1 MSKKSKN
8 EYLIEIRKRYLK
20 ENKEEKQKILDE
32 FCRICKYNRKY
43 AIRLINKKSLSI
55 KVKKRRKPGP
65 KAKYNTSG
73 IVQFLKDL
81 WMSTN
86 LICSPRLKAIIPYWI
101 TCYKS
106 EKNILTKKEETLL
119 REISPA
125 TIDRLLSSFR
135 GRYEKRGLST
145 TRPGSMIRELIPIK
159 TEQWNE
165 SRPGFVEVDTVA
177 HCGSNVSG
185 EYTNTVNMV
194 DIATGWTIQR
204 AVWGKGEINT
214 FKAIREIEL
223 TLPFKLKGFD
233 CDNGKEFMNYR
244 LLKYFKNR
252 TPPVSYTRSRAYHKN
267 DNSHIEEKNWTIVR
281 QYIGYDRLDKPNQVE
296 QLNNIYKNELY
307 WLVNFFIAST
317 KLKSKKRIGSKIKKI
332 HDKPKTPFERLC
344 DTIYI
349 DEEKKLELIRLRNK
363 LNPFE
368 LQRRIKEKLKLV
380 HS

>member
-8 EYLIEIRKRYLK
+8 EYLIEVKKRYSK
-20 ENKEEKQKILDE
+20 VNKEEKQKILDE
-32 FCRICKYNRKY
+32 FCKICKYNRKY
-43 AIRLINKKSLSI
+43 AIRLINKKSISS

-65 KAKYNTSG
+65 KPEYNTSG
-73 IVQFLKDL
+73 ILQFLKDL
-81 WMSTN
+81 WISTN
-86 LICSPRLKAIIPYWI
+86 LICSPRLKAIIPYWLVW
-101 TCYKS
+101 YKN
-106 EKNILTKKEETLL
+106 EKNILTKKDESLL
-119 REISPA
+119 RKISPA
-125 TIDRLLSSFR
+125 TIDRLLSPFR
-135 GRYEKRGLST
+135 SRYEKRGLST

-177 HCGSNVSG
+177 HCGSTVAG

-204 AVWGKGEINT
+204 AVWGKGETNT

>member
-1 MSKKSKN
+1 MSKKSKD
-8 EYLIEIRKRYLK
+8 EYLREARKRYL
-20 ENKEEKQKILDE
+20 EVTKEEKQKILDE
-32 FCRICKYNRKY
+32 FCRICEYNRKY
-43 AIRLINKKSLSI
+43 AIRLMNKKSLIS
-55 KVKKRRKPGP
+55 KNKKRHKPGP
-65 KAKYNTSG
+65 KPKYNAPG
-73 IVQFLKDL
+73 IIQFLKDL
-81 WMSTN
+81 WISTN
-86 LICSPRLKAIIPYWI
+86 LICSPRLKAIIPYWLVW
-101 TCYKS
+101 YKN
-106 EKNILTKKEETLL
+106 EKNILTKNDETLL
-119 REISPA
+119 REISAA
-125 TIDRLLSSFR
+125 TIDRLLSPFR

-159 TEQWNE
+159 TDQWNE

-177 HCGSNVSG
+177 HCGSTVAG
-185 EYTNTVNMV
+185 EYTNTVNIV

-204 AVWGKGEINT
+204 AVWGKGETNT

-281 QYIGYDRLDKPNQVE
+281 QYIGYDRLDKPSQVE
-296 QLNNIYKNELY
+296 LLNNIYRNELY
-307 WLVNFFIAST
+307 WLLNFFIPST
-317 KLKSKKRIGSKIKKI
+317 KLISKKRYGSKIKKI

-349 DEEKKLELIRLRNK
+349 DGEKKLELIRLRNK

-368 LQRRIKEKLKLV
+368 LQKRIKEKLRLV

>member
-1 MSKKSKN
+1 MSKKSKD
-8 EYLIEIRKRYLK
+8 EYLIEVRKRYLK
-20 ENKEEKQKILDE
+20 VNKEEKQKILDE
-32 FCRICKYNRKY
+32 FCKVCDYNRKY
-43 AIRLINKKSLSI
+43 AIRLINKKSLI
-55 KVKKRRKPGP
+55 TKERKRHKPGP
-65 KAKYNTSG
+65 KPVYHTAG
-73 IVQFLKDL
+73 IIQFLKEL
-81 WMSTN
+81 WISTN
-86 LICSPRLKAIIPYWI
+86 LICSPRLKAIIPYWLDW
-101 TCYKS
+101 YKS
-106 EKNILTKKEETLL
+106 EKNILTKKEKALL
-119 REISPA
+119 RKISPA
-125 TIDRLLSSFR
+125 TIDRLLSPFR
-135 GRYEKRGLST
+135 SRYEKRGLST

-159 TEQWNE
+159 TDQWNE

-177 HCGSNVSG
+177 HCGTTVAG

-204 AVWGKGEINT
+204 AVWGKGEANT
-214 FKAIREIEL
+214 LKAIREIEL

-252 TPPVSYTRSRAYHKN
+252 TPAVNYTRSRAYHKN

-281 QYIGYDRLDKPNQVE
+281 QYIGYDRLDKPDQVE
-296 QLNNIYKNELY
+296 MLNNIYRNELY
-307 WLVNFFIAST
+307 YLLNFFIAST
-317 KLKSKKRIGSKIKKI
+317 KLISKKRYGSKIKKI

-349 DEEKKLELIRLRNK
+349 DEEKKLELNRLRNK

-368 LQRRIKEKLKLV
+368 LQKRIKEKLKLV

>member
-1 MSKKSKN
+1 MSKKSKD
-8 EYLIEIRKRYLK
+8 EYLIEIRKRYSK
-20 ENKEEKQKILDE
+20 ANKEEKQKILDE
-32 FCRICKYNRKY
+32 FCKICNYNRKY
-43 AIRLINKKSLSI
+43 AIRLINKKSLII
-55 KVKKRRKPGP
+55 KDRKRHKPGP
-65 KAKYNTSG
+65 KPRYHSPG
-73 IVQFLKDL
+73 IIQFLKEL
-81 WMSTN
+81 WISTN
-86 LICSPRLKAIIPYWI
+86 LICSPRLKAIIPFWLVWYV
-101 TCYKS
+101 S
-106 EKNILTKKEETLL
+106 EKNILTKKEEALL
-119 REISPA
+119 RKISPA

-135 GRYEKRGLST
+135 SRYQKRGLST

-159 TEQWNE
+159 TDQWNE

-177 HCGSNVSG
+177 HCGTTVAG

-204 AVWGKGEINT
+204 AVWGKGEANT
-214 FKAIREIEL
+214 LKAIREIEL
-223 TLPFKLKGFD
+223 KLPFKLKGFD

-252 TPPVSYTRSRAYHKN
+252 TPPVSYTRSRAYNKN
-267 DNSHIEEKNWTIVR
+267 ENSHIEEKNWTIVR
-281 QYIGYDRLDKPNQVE
+281 QYIGYDRLDKPDQVE
-296 QLNNIYKNELY
+296 LLNNIYRNELY
-307 WLVNFFIAST
+307 YLLNFFIAST
-317 KLKSKKRIGSKIKKI
+317 KLKSKKRYGSKIKKI

-349 DEEKKLELIRLRNK
+349 DEEKKLELVRLRNK

>member
-55 KVKKRRKPGP
+55 KVKKRLKPGP

-204 AVWGKGEINT
+204 AVWGKGETNT

>member
-55 KVKKRRKPGP
+55 KVKKRLKPGT

-101 TCYKS
+101 TWYKS

-204 AVWGKGEINT
+204 AVWGKGETNT

-307 WLVNFFIAST
+307 WLVNFFIALT